1 MGIVSIKNKTKSGSL
16 LVGNT
21 AYNPVTSIA
30 NLKGWY
36 DANDATTITAS
47 GSAVTQWNDKSG
59 NSYNVTQGTAGRRPV
74 TGTRTQNGKN
84 MIDFQGDDVL
94 QAATAS
100 NWTFMSNST
109 GATVFIA
116 AFYDTSAS
124 YRWQLSTGTAD
135 TTGIGAEV
143 AADDQ
148 DKIYGVVMR
157 GVSATRVSDSHT
169 TASVTD
175 NTANYFSMKI
185 DNANATAANR
195 ILTSINAGTA
205 YGANTFTGVASSSDP
220 AHPLYIGSYDTA
232 GSSGF
237 DGGICEIIIYSGIL
251 SNGDITLINSYLA
264 SKWGM

>member
-1 MGIVSIKNKTKSGSL
+1 MSPILGIVASSKSSFTPL
-16 LVGNT
+16 
-21 AYNPVTSIA
+21 SIA

-36 DANDATTITAS
+36 DASDTATITAS

-59 NSYNVTQGTAGRRPV
+59 NAFNVTQGTAGRRPV
-74 TGTRTQNGKN
+74 TGTRTQNSKN

-94 QAATAS
+94 EAATAS
-100 NWTFMSNST
+100 DWTFMSNAT

-124 YRWQLSTGTAD
+124 YRWQLSTGIAD

-143 AADDQ
+143 AADDS

-169 TASVTD
+169 TTSVTD

-195 ILTSINAGTA
+195 ILTSINAAAA
-205 YGANTFTGVASSSDP
+205 YGANTFTGVASSSSP
-220 AHPLYIGSYDTA
+220 AHALYIGSYDTS
-232 GSSGF
+232 GSAGF
-237 DGGICEIIIYSGIL
+237 DGGMCEIIIYSGIL
-251 SNGDITLINSYLA
+251 SDGDITKVNAYLA
-264 SKWGM
+264 GKWGI